1 MRINTNLNAMKA
13 IKNSNKNV
21 SSSGNSMKKLI
32 SGLSINKAADDAAGL
47 AISEKMRSQIRGL
60 NQAEQNAQDGIL
72 MLQTAEGTIEEVG
85 NIVQRMRELSVQCA
99 NESNSNC
106 SFVMAYQASFS
117 IIIPWKTEAC
127 KEVNPMAKYLSCDQV
142 ADLYDVKVIT
152 VWDWIRKKKLPA
164 IRIGRDYRIRPEDL
178 ERFEEQRKTC

>member
-1 MRINTNLNAMKA
+1 MVVAR
-13 IKNSNKNV
+13 
-21 SSSGNSMKKLI
+21 KKTFLF
-32 SGLSINKAADDAAGL
+32 L
-47 AISEKMRSQIRGL
+47 
-60 NQAEQNAQDGIL
+60 
-72 MLQTAEGTIEEVG
+72 
-85 NIVQRMRELSVQCA
+85 
-99 NESNSNC
+99 
-106 SFVMAYQASFS
+106 
-117 IIIPWKTEAC
+117 IIPWKTEVSN